1 MLVGILAEGA
11 YHREDA
17 FQSMS
22 DFSLMLHVFVNIMFD
37 FSSMHHLFV
46 SIY

>member
-1 MLVGILAEGA
+1 MLAGILTEGA
-11 YHREDA
+11 YHREDV

-37 FSSMHHLFV
+37 FSSMHLLFV